1 MSRLWLGLSLIGVL
15 ALVNACVPAEPTL
28 QPALSSPEVETPA
41 MMEAPPVPTATPTA
55 VTAVWPIT
63 PSVSIVY
70 DTARWK
76 YDEAYNHLVWQGSPE
91 CILAQNIGRGVPE
104 DWRIAEATVMLGE
117 RQALRRIFTDAAGQV
132 QFLVYQLK
140 GLEYLESEGVL
151 LFVPSADWEA
161 CAAEAESL
169 LAQVRGTP

>member
-1 MSRLWLGLSLIGVL
+1 MSRLWLGLSLIGVSV
-15 ALVNACVPAEPTL
+15 LVNACI
-28 QPALSSPEVETPA
+28 PA
-41 MMEAPPVPTATPTA
+41 MPSLQSMVSPTMVEIPLVTDTPQVPTATLTA

-76 YDEAYNHLVWQGSPE
+76 FDEAQNHLVWQGSPE

-104 DWRIAEATVMLGE
+104 DWQIAEATVMLGE

>member
-1 MSRLWLGLSLIGVL
+1 MSRLWLGLSLIGVSV
-15 ALVNACVPAEPTL
+15 LVNACI
-28 QPALSSPEVETPA
+28 PA
-41 MMEAPPVPTATPTA
+41 MPSLQSMVSPTMVEIPLVTDTPRVPTATLTA

-76 YDEAYNHLVWQGSPE
+76 FDEAQNHLVWQGSPE

-104 DWRIAEATVMLGE
+104 DWQIAEATVMLGE

>member
-1 MSRLWLGLSLIGVL
+1 MSRLWLGLSLIGVSV
-15 ALVNACVPAEPTL
+15 LVNACIPAMPSL
-28 QPALSSPEVETPA
+28 QPMVSPTMVEIPLVTDTPQ
-41 MMEAPPVPTATPTA
+41 VPTATLTA

-76 YDEAYNHLVWQGSPE
+76 FDEAYNHLVWQGSPE

-104 DWRIAEATVMLGE
+104 DWQIAEATVMLGE

>member
-1 MSRLWLGLSLIGVL
+1 
-15 ALVNACVPAEPTL
+15 
-28 QPALSSPEVETPA
+28 
-41 MMEAPPVPTATPTA
+41 
-55 VTAVWPIT
+55 
-63 PSVSIVY
+63 
-70 DTARWK
+70 
-76 YDEAYNHLVWQGSPE
+76 
-91 CILAQNIGRGVPE
+91 VPE
-104 DWRIAEATVMLGE
+104 DWQIAEATVMLGE